1 MKTLLDRFLAWIKQ
15 ETELATAETWAPPAY
30 VPCSSEDPRCA
41 ELIARQHECRERM
54 KRMKMGVLD
63 GRKVTDSASTDVAAT
78 VQKARA
84 MSYGPVRLAR
94 KVR

>member
-1 MKTLLDRFLAWIKQ
+1 MKKLLDRFLAWIKS
-15 ETELATAETWAPPAY
+15 ETELATAETWAPAY
-30 VPCSSEDPRCA
+30 APCSSDDPRCA
-41 ELIARQHECRERM
+41 DLIARQQECRERM